1 MRGRIWALKIE
12 IDSETRKLL
21 QGWRR
26 RQKTPIGL
34 AKRAHGMLLLADGQ
48 TYSYTSKQVGLSE
61 PHLRKWAKRFIEL
74 GVRGLYDRKRPGR
87 PPSFSPSS
95 GIVSGEVSL

>member
-1 MRGRIWALKIE
+1 MRGRISALKIE

-21 QGWRR
+21 EGWLR
-26 RQKTPIGL
+26 RQKTPVGL
-34 AKRAHGMLLLADGQ
+34 AKRARAMLLLAEGQ

-61 PHLRKWAKRFIEL
+61 PHLRKWAKRYIES

-95 GIVSGEVSL
+95 GTVFSEVSL